1 MEFNPFRLDEGDLGL
16 IVGSAVF
23 ISFMLENWVNHSVAE
38 AGEDNTSFLH
48 ALATPP
54 PLGVFAGMAGVTL
67 IFSAI
72 AAFTANETT
81 ELIEGSKFYIS
92 PMLPPGELEV

>member
-1 MEFNPFRLDEGDLGL
+1 MQFNPLRLDEGDLGL
-16 IVGSAVF
+16 IVGAAVF
-23 ISFMLENWVNHSVAE
+23 VSFMLENWVNHSVAE
-38 AGEDNTSFLH
+38 AGEDKTSFLS

-72 AAFTANETT
+72 AAYTANETT
-81 ELIEGSKFYIS
+81 ELIEGSKFYIA
-92 PMLPPGELEV
+92 PMLPSGE

>member
-1 MEFNPFRLDEGDLGL
+1 MQFNPFRLDEGDLGI

-38 AGEDNTSFLH
+38 AEETDSGFLA
-48 ALATPP
+48 ALASPP

-67 IFSAI
+67 VFSAI
-72 AAFTANETT
+72 SAYLADNLT
-81 ELIEGSKFYIS
+81 ELVEKSKYYIA
-92 PMLPPGELEV
+92 PKPEEV